1 MSQNQETFRIGIEEA
16 AIVRVREMG
25 FTPDQKAF
33 IFADWPEGEE
43 HYSWLLTATRDEIVA
58 WGEAGEWGREEKDS

>member
-1 MSQNQETFRIGIEEA
+1 
-16 AIVRVREMG
+16 MG

-33 IFADWPEGEE
+33 IFADWPEGIE

-58 WGEAGEWGREEKDS
+58 WGEAGEWGREEKE

>member
-1 MSQNQETFRIGIEEA
+1 MTGTFRVGIEEA
-16 AIVRVREMG
+16 AIVRVRTMG
-25 FTPDQKAF
+25 FTPDQMTF
-33 IFADWPEGEE
+33 IFADWPEGRE

>member
-1 MSQNQETFRIGIEEA
+1 MSQNQGTFRIGTEEA
-16 AIVRVREMG
+16 AIMRIDEMG

-33 IFADWPEGEE
+33 IFADWPEGIE

-58 WGEAGEWGREEKDS
+58 WGGAGEWGREEKE

>member
-1 MSQNQETFRIGIEEA
+1 MSQNQANYRIGTEEA
-16 AIVRVREMG
+16 AIIRIDQMG
-25 FTPDQKAF
+25 FTPTQKAF

-58 WGEAGEWGREEKDS
+58 WGEAGE